1 MMLPIPPQPIPPRK
15 HNITWKKWRNASYIY
30 AAAKYTCGTH
40 NAKVRSAQYYIDN
53 KYRDLLFFERMLV
66 IGLGVAISPIFAPL
80 SIIYDI
86 TKIECLIRGI
96 DTVEVGLC
104 ENNKKY
110 NWMYY
115 V

>member
-1 MMLPIPPQPIPPRK
+1 MIFPIPPQPIPARSP
-15 HNITWKKWRNASYIY
+15 NITWKRWRTASYVY
-30 AAAKYTCGTH
+30 AATKYTCGTH

-53 KYRDLLFFERMLV
+53 KYRDLLFFERVLV
-66 IGLGVAISPIFAPL
+66 IGIGVAISPIFAPL

-96 DTVEVGLC
+96 EPNEVGLC
-104 ENNKKY
+104 ENNKRY